1 MVAKQNEAMFRQRL
15 NLHNLL
21 IWLQEHWVRIAP
33 KYPAVSST
41 KGEMEP
47 LAIEIS
53 FTPPTS
59 DEYLID
65 FEAFGMFPV
74 E

>member
-1 MVAKQNEAMFRQRL
+1 M
-15 NLHNLL
+15 
-21 IWLQEHWVRIAP
+21 RIAP

-59 DEYLID
+59 DEYLIG